1 MHPEIEKA
9 NAKRLTQVFQLIDF
23 LDLTNEAMQKL
34 KDENSKLSYDE
45 FQKRV
50 ETIKQGLDFTVELKK
65 EIKKDG
71 Y

>member
-23 LDLTNEAMQKL
+23 LDVTNELMQKL

-45 FQKRV
+45 HQKRV

-65 EIKKDG
+65 EIKKDE

>member
-23 LDLTNEAMQKL
+23 LDVTNELMQKL

-45 FQKRV
+45 YQKRV

-65 EIKKDG
+65 EIKKDE